1 MCTKSLPYNIFV
13 CNTKLLIYNKNM
25 VIRNSLN
32 LLTQITTL
40 EEYIKIIEE
49 KLEQSELNINEQIL
63 LDLIKVKTHM

>member
-1 MCTKSLPYNIFV
+1 
-13 CNTKLLIYNKNM
+13 M